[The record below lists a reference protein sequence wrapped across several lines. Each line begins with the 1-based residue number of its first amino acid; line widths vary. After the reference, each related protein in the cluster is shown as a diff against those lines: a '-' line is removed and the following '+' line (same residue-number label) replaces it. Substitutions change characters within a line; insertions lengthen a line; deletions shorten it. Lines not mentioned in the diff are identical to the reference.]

1 MHTLTAY
8 ETQLT
13 ALRKERDELL
23 TQFTELSEEVER
35 LKSVMDNSESSL
47 NETEKERQQL
57 LVGLGERRNKKLD

>member
-57 LVGLGERRNKKLD
+57 LVGVRD

>member
-57 LVGLGERRNKKLD
+57 LVGL